1 MPSRN
6 DGCVTDGKQKKC
18 SPPSFSPSWITLI
31 DPRVLS
37 HFVALQHKAFIHFMT
52 LSAPQ
57 SAWPSP
63 GRSAHCPGEDV
74 CVLTHRARPLRDA
87 FPASGTSDSSEERS
101 HWGNPCK
108 STSYLLTHCQPIII
122 FYKCLLFVKN
132 IKIEFHKQ
140 GKDTAM
146 ILEWHLTFLQ

>member
-6 DGCVTDGKQKKC
+6 DGCVTDGKLEEMLPAIILSQLNHINWPQGIFSFCCPAASSLHPPHHPQCTSISMAFTWKKC
-18 SPPSFSPSWITLI
+18 P
-31 DPRVLS
+31 LS
-37 HFVALQHKAFIHFMT
+37 RR
-52 LSAPQ
+52 
-57 SAWPSP
+57 
-63 GRSAHCPGEDV
+63 G

-87 FPASGTSDSSEERS
+87 FPASGTGDSSEEQS

-132 IKIEFHKQ
+132 IKIEFHMQ